1 MLNKA
6 LFGLCSL
13 YTLGIT
19 GLVCYYVYTKQL
31 DLSVILC
38 LVLGSAILNLGNF
51 YGYIKND
58 AFMQKWDEAN
68 K

>member
-6 LFGLCSL
+6 LFGLCTL
-13 YTLGIT
+13 YTLGIA
-19 GLVCYYVYTKQL
+19 GFLCYYIYCKQI
-31 DLSVILC
+31 DVAVILS

-58 AFMQKWDEAN
+58 TFIQKWEEAN

>member
-1 MLNKA
+1 MLNKT

-19 GLVCYYVYTKQL
+19 GLLCYYVYIKQI
-31 DLSVILC
+31 DLAVILC

-51 YGYIKND
+51 
-58 AFMQKWDEAN
+58 
-68 K
+68 